1 MIVCCGLG
9 MGWVSFFIGC
19 SMDRFEPGLKWG
31 SSSGEAWSRNVLDS
45 EVELGVLF

>member
-1 MIVCCGLG
+1 M
-9 MGWVSFFIGC
+9 SFVFIGC